1 MRILLDSCALGRQW
15 NNLRKIN
22 KNITLLKPSV
32 QYRHL
37 PDKEIIKFARENN
50 YTILSYD
57 EDMYNLWL
65 IEKNFN
71 LIYVRN
77 IFLTQSPNSKLINGV
92 SNCTKMTNEEKE
104 YRQKIIETYITYIR
118 NYVNSLNDNKNFVIR
133 LGCFEHNK
141 INCITELIN
150 HNRAKIQKISY
161 LQSSIAFNDELNN
174 NFILSYSDKNTN
186 CKVSKEI
193 EYYV

>member
-118 NYVNSLNDNKNFVIR
+118 NYVNSLNDNR
-133 LGCFEHNK
+133 TL
-141 INCITELIN
+141 
-150 HNRAKIQKISY
+150 
-161 LQSSIAFNDELNN
+161 
-174 NFILSYSDKNTN
+174 
-186 CKVSKEI
+186 
-193 EYYV
+193 